1 MQTVAGVNKDWM
13 IALSELVTLKRNNDF
28 RKIYSKGRSFKSAVL
43 VTYVMKN
50 RCGCT
55 RIGITTSQKIGKA
68 VMRNRSRRIIREV
81 YRMIS
86 DDVRQG
92 VDLVFVARG
101 RTPFVKS
108 TDILRAMKKE
118 LKEAGVLK

>member
-50 RCGCT
+50 RCGC
-55 RIGITTSQKIGKA
+55 
-68 VMRNRSRRIIREV
+68 
-81 YRMIS
+81 
-86 DDVRQG
+86 
-92 VDLVFVARG
+92 F
-101 RTPFVKS
+101 
-108 TDILRAMKKE
+108 MKKAFQNGIMWIF
-118 LKEAGVLK
+118 LLILYGKKRHAGWIRRRFWTLIMIIQARWIITQEFV